1 MINFIGMKRVLWK
14 IIRDLG
20 FRWKKSEN
28 DKDDLIE
35 KDEISAA
42 RLAYLINISCYRNE
56 GHPIIYTDKT

>member
-20 FRWKKSEN
+20 LRWKKSEN

-42 RLAYLINISCYRNE
+42 RLAYLINISC
-56 GHPIIYTDKT
+56 